1 LFPKIRH
8 LSFLRLQRRL
18 LAAGAWSSSS
28 SSSSLRS
35 KHRQW
40 PQLSGNCRGAGR
52 GCCNAGWEHR
62 GIFFCLSAG
71 LSGDYDSFE
80 RMLGTRH
87 SSTRKLSTRNDGAVS
102 AAACKLSTCNDSAV
116 SLAVCKLSTHTDGAA
131 SVMACKLSAHNDGAG
146 SAPRAATP
154 LSAATCVAGLTA
166 VGFFSAS
173 EPFTLP
179 RQ

>member
-1 LFPKIRH
+1 MFPTIRH